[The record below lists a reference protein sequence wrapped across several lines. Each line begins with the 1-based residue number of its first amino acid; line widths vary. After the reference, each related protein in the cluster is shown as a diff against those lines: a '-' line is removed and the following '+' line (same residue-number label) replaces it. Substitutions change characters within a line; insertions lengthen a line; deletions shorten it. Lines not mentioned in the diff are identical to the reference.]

1 MRRRRKASIETG
13 LILRVPE
20 AEPVVGD
27 LRRRH
32 DPNAAGGVPAHIT
45 VLYPFRPLG
54 RVGTATLAALARVF
68 REAPPFDLS
77 FAGTG
82 RFPGV
87 CWLKPEASEALDR
100 LTGAVTAAFPDCP
113 PYDGRFGDP
122 IVHLTVAMSEDEA
135 LLDRIEADLRGRLT
149 GPVHARITHCS
160 LYAHLPDGWRE
171 ERAFPLAGPL
181 AGL

>member
-1 MRRRRKASIETG
+1 MRRQQKARIETG
-13 LILRVPE
+13 LILRIPE
-20 AEPVVGD
+20 AEPLVGD

-32 DPNAAGGVPAHIT
+32 DPNAAEGVPAHVT

-54 RVGTATLAALARVF
+54 RIGTVTLAALARMF
-68 REAPPFDLS
+68 AETAPFDLS

-87 CWLKPEASEALDR
+87 CWLRPEPSEALDR
-100 LTGAVTAAFPDCP
+100 LGRAAAATFPDCR
-113 PYDGRFGDP
+113 PYGGRFGDP
-122 IVHLTVAMSEDEA
+122 IAHLTVAMSEDEA

-149 GPVHARITHCS
+149 APVRARIAHCS
-160 LYAHLPDGWRE
+160 LFAHLPDGWRE